1 MGRTSGGPG
10 LGLLFAGTAQ
20 VEGAWWDPASQL
32 APSGGGRAPGLL
44 GRNVRARALGPGV
57 RAQGSSWSPLGVVAV
72 AAFKG
77 RSVERRHEQ
86 GGAGAWA
93 VAVAQTGPVARL
105 RCSVTKTVPGP
116 LDTGLLACCL
126 LHKVW
131 AWQERPSHDHPGQR
145 AQGRGPAL
153 CSALEHSTPGH
164 GISCA
169 SACWSGQRLLR
180 RVLWVHWSVMSTQCL
195 EVGVAGGRAPE
206 PGMVTLPTCT
216 GP

>member
-57 RAQGSSWSPLGVVAV
+57 RAQGCSRSPRGVVAV

-77 RSVERRHEQ
+77 RSVERRAHEQ

-93 VAVAQTGPVARL
+93 VAVAQTGTLACL
-105 RCSVTKTVPGP
+105 RCSVTKTVPVP
-116 LDTGLLACCL
+116 LDTGLLS
-126 LHKVW
+126 
-131 AWQERPSHDHPGQR
+131 P
-145 AQGRGPAL
+145 AQSLGLAGEAL
-153 CSALEHSTPGH
+153 S
-164 GISCA
+164 
-169 SACWSGQRLLR
+169 
-180 RVLWVHWSVMSTQCL
+180 
-195 EVGVAGGRAPE
+195 
-206 PGMVTLPTCT
+206 
-216 GP
+216 